1 MGTCVYKIQFYKSS
15 YQLNDEYERLSEHEK
30 ERISELD
37 AEGFFDYNDDD
48 DKYTVYVIT
57 TPLEIKQYLS
67 ILANNLVKYDLFD
80 LSKDV
85 LFNKIDLNE
94 VLKDQINTTNSIK
107 YSFFVD
113 DVNGWVYQNLDM
125 DTVLD
130 RISDVGIDGLTD
142 VEKDFLKMYNK

>member
-107 YSFFVD
+107 YSFFID

>member
-37 AEGFFDYNDDD
+37 AEGFFDYNDDND
-48 DKYTVYVIT
+48 NYTVYVIT

-107 YSFFVD
+107 YSFFID

-130 RISDVGIDGLTD
+130 RISEVGIDGLTD